1 MGASSNHGN
10 RNPESRVILEFDREV
25 TDEEVEEMQAKHN
38 ATSAFLEAAGGHHHH
53 DDDDTPDIVDM
64 GEVDDPDVVDAGEVD
79 DPE

>member
-1 MGASSNHGN
+1 M
-10 RNPESRVILEFDREV
+10 ILEFDREV

>member
-1 MGASSNHGN
+1 MGASSNPGN
-10 RNPESRVILEFDREV
+10 RKSESRVILEFDREV

-53 DDDDTPDIVDM
+53 DDDDDTPDV
-64 GEVDDPDVVDAGEVD
+64 EPPDVVDAGEVD